1 MIDEI
6 CDCGTQSQEIET
18 AFEKA
23 ALAFLDH
30 LRDTMATDLDFL
42 RSEPVLVTPNWEMIE
57 FIEKEKERMKD
68 LRDATK
74 LEVII

>member
-1 MIDEI
+1 MMNF
-6 CDCGTQSQEIET
+6 TQSQEIET

-30 LRDTMATDLDFL
+30 LLDTMATDM
-42 RSEPVLVTPNWEMIE
+42 SEPAIVTPNWEMIE
-57 FIEKEKERMKD
+57 FIEEENKRIKD
-68 LRDATK
+68 LRNATK

>member
-1 MIDEI
+1 MNNEI

-42 RSEPVLVTPNWEMIE
+42 MSEPALVTPNWEMIE
-57 FIEKEKERMKD
+57 FIEEEKERIKD
-68 LRDATK
+68 LRDAHK
-74 LEVII
+74 LIS